1 MQLSFCFHPR
11 KLYHTII
18 SCIIGTVSVIN
29 TKHNI
34 QIDCGQIP
42 ALCFSIKVQ
51 CNEMLM
57 AVKHYRF
64 VFGFV
69 NRYRCP
75 SIFHVIGLTWFRCV
89 STWTSWLWRSCT
101 KESNTCDTITTS
113 QFLFIWD
120 PLFIRFCTRRRPNDW
135 TNANVLPTGRFVKRH
150 NS

>member
-113 QFLFIWD
+113 QFLLSGTRF
-120 PLFIRFCTRRRPNDW
+120 LFAFVRVDARTTEQMRTFYRPV
-135 TNANVLPTGRFVKRH
+135 AL
-150 NS
+150 